1 MKAPKIIALALGLGL
16 LAATTLASAHG
27 YRSHGYY
34 APPVY
39 GHVPRP
45 AWGPYYVPRPY
56 AYGRHYAPPRRDYG
70 RPAWRD
76 WHHRYHGHRHGGGYD
91 GRGYGGAWPRSGF
104 SFHYS
109 N

>member
-1 MKAPKIIALALGLGL
+1 MKAPQIIAIALGIGL

-27 YRSHGYY
+27 YRGYGYY

-39 GHVPRP
+39 GYVPRL

-56 AYGRHYAPPRRDYG
+56 AYGHHYAPPHRGYGRRD
-70 RPAWRD
+70 WRGGHG
-76 WHHRYHGHRHGGGYD
+76 HHRGHRDGRGYYGHGGGY
-91 GRGYGGAWPRSGF
+91 PRSGF

-109 N
+109 D

>member
-39 GHVPRP
+39 GYVPRP

-56 AYGRHYAPPRRDYG
+56 AYGRPYAPPRRDYG

-76 WHHRYHGHRHGGGYD
+76 GHHRYHGHRHGGGYD